1 MYNGYD
7 IKKKMNI
14 TVVGLGYVGASLAVL
29 LSKYNKVTALDV
41 IQEKVDCINDK
52 KSPIIDN
59 DITEYLAN
67 EDLNLFAT
75 KNKEKAYLNADYVL
89 ICTPTDYNPETEQFD
104 TTLVKMAI
112 EDSIA
117 FNKNATI
124 VVKSTVPLGFIDMV
138 KKEKQIDNI
147 FFSPEFLR
155 EGKALY
161 DNLYPS
167 RIIIGDKSDKGSN
180 FAKLLQKAAHAENIP
195 VLQTDNKEAEAI
207 KLFAN
212 SYLAMRVSY
221 FNELDTFSEL
231 NSLNTKEIID
241 GVSLDPRIGNQYN
254 NPSFGYGGYC
264 LPKDTKQLL
273 SNFKNIPQRLI
284 RAIVES
290 NDIRMKFIVSR
301 ILEKEPSTV
310 GVYRLVM
317 KKGSDN
323 FRESALMKILNLIKH
338 SDIEIIVYEPS
349 ISEKYFEGCKIINDL
364 NFFLDTSDIILANR
378 LTSEIRMAKN
388 KVYSRDIFN
397 KD

>member
-1 MYNGYD
+1 
-7 IKKKMNI
+7 MNI

-52 KSPIIDN
+52 KSPIIDK

-89 ICTPTDYNPETEQFD
+89 ICTPTDYSPETEQFD
-104 TTLVKMAI
+104 TTQVEMAI

-117 FNKNATI
+117 YNKNATI

-195 VLQTDNKEAEAI
+195 VLQTDNQEAEAI

-284 RAIVES
+284 QAIVES

-301 ILEKEPSTV
+301 ILEKKPNTV

-317 KKGSDN
+317 KKDSDN

-338 SDIEIIVYEPS
+338 SDIRILLYEPS
-349 ISEKYFEGCKIINDL
+349 ITEKDFEGCKIINDL
-364 NFFLDTSDIILANR
+364 DYFLATSDVIMANR
-378 LTSEIRMAKN
+378 LTPELRVAKD

>member
-1 MYNGYD
+1 
-7 IKKKMNI
+7 MNI

-52 KSPIIDN
+52 KSPIIDK

-75 KNKEKAYLNADYVL
+75 KNKEEAYLNADYVL

-104 TTLVKMAI
+104 TTQVEMAI

-117 FNKNATI
+117 YNKNATI

-195 VLQTDNKEAEAI
+195 VLQTDNQEAEAI

-273 SNFKNIPQRLI
+273 SNFKNIPQKLI
-284 RAIVES
+284 QAIVES

-301 ILEKEPSTV
+301 ILEKKPNIV

-317 KKGSDN
+317 KKDSDN

-338 SDIEIIVYEPS
+338 SDIRILLYEPS
-349 ISEKYFEGCKIINDL
+349 ITEKDFEGCKIINDL
-364 NFFLDTSDIILANR
+364 DYFLATSDVIMANR
-378 LTSEIRMAKN
+378 LTPELRVAKD

>member
-1 MYNGYD
+1 
-7 IKKKMNI
+7 MNI

-52 KSPIIDN
+52 KSPIIDK

-89 ICTPTDYNPETEQFD
+89 ICTPTDYSPETEQFD
-104 TTLVKMAI
+104 TTQVEMAI

-117 FNKNATI
+117 YNKNATI

-180 FAKLLQKAAHAENIP
+180 FAKLLQKAAHTENIP
-195 VLQTDNKEAEAI
+195 VLQTDNQEAEAI

-284 RAIVES
+284 QAIVES

-301 ILEKEPSTV
+301 ILEKKPNTV

-317 KKGSDN
+317 KKDSDN

-338 SDIEIIVYEPS
+338 SDIRILLYEPS
-349 ISEKYFEGCKIINDL
+349 ITEKDFEGCKIINDL
-364 NFFLDTSDIILANR
+364 DYFLATSDVIMANR
-378 LTSEIRMAKN
+378 LTPELRVAKD

>member
-1 MYNGYD
+1 
-7 IKKKMNI
+7 MNI

-52 KSPIIDN
+52 KSPIIDK

-104 TTLVKMAI
+104 TTQVEMAI

-117 FNKNATI
+117 YNKNATI

-195 VLQTDNKEAEAI
+195 VLQTDNQEAEAI

-284 RAIVES
+284 QAIVES

-301 ILEKEPSTV
+301 ILEKKPNTV

-317 KKGSDN
+317 KKDSDN
-323 FRESALMKILNLIKH
+323 FRESALMKILNLIKY
-338 SDIEIIVYEPS
+338 SDIRILLYEPS
-349 ISEKYFEGCKIINDL
+349 ITEKDFEGCKIINDL
-364 NFFLDTSDIILANR
+364 DYFLATSDVIMANR
-378 LTSEIRMAKN
+378 LTPELRVAKD

>member
-1 MYNGYD
+1 
-7 IKKKMNI
+7 MNI

-41 IQEKVDCINDK
+41 IQEKVNCINDK
-52 KSPIIDN
+52 KSPIIDK

-104 TTLVKMAI
+104 TTQVEMAI

-117 FNKNATI
+117 YNKNATI

-195 VLQTDNKEAEAI
+195 VLQTDNQEAEAI

-284 RAIVES
+284 QAIVES

-301 ILEKEPSTV
+301 ILEKKPNTV

-317 KKGSDN
+317 KKDSDN

-338 SDIEIIVYEPS
+338 SDIRILIYEPS
-349 ISEKYFEGCKIINDL
+349 ITKKDFEGCKIINDL
-364 NFFLDTSDIILANR
+364 DYFLATSDVIMANR
-378 LTSEIRMAKN
+378 LTPELRVAKD